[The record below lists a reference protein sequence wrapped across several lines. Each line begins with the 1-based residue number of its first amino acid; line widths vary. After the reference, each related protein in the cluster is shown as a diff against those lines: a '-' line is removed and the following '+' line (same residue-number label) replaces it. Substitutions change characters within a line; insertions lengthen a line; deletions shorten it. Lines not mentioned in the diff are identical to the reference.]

1 VYAKLSGDIPSLK
14 QQTKDLLK
22 SLESLIK
29 LASQLTNASILSYQI
44 EDESSE
50 EEDGDES
57 FEVQTDQQ
65 KKKMIE
71 VNPEDE
77 SEAAIVE
84 EEDPAKAKLDL
95 LL

>member
-1 VYAKLSGDIPSLK
+1 M
-14 QQTKDLLK
+14 
-22 SLESLIK
+22 
-29 LASQLTNASILSYQI
+29 
-44 EDESSE
+44 
-50 EEDGDES
+50 
-57 FEVQTDQQ
+57 QTDQQ

-71 VNPEDE
+71 GNPEDE